1 MSLSVLDEDVPCVL
15 AGTKSDL
22 AKIDPSSIEAMSSS
36 FHKWYYTS
44 AKTGTGVKEMFE
56 DLTRQ
61 MIEYENRKLNEERF
75 NASNVRLSG
84 GSGDR
89 RKACSQLC

>member
-22 AKIDPSSIEAMSSS
+22 GKIDPSSIEAMSSS